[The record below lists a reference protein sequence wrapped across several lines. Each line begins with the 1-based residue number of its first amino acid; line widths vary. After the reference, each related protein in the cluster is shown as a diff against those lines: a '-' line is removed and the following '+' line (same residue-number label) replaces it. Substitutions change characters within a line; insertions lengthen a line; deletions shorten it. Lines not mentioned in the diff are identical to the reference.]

1 MIPLSVLDLSPIV
14 QGSDAAQSLRNSL
27 DLARHAERCGY
38 RRYWLAEHHN
48 SPGIASAATAV
59 VIGHI
64 AAGTSAIRVGAGGI
78 MLPNHAPLMVAE
90 QFGTLAALH
99 PGRIDLGVGRAPGTD
114 QLTARAL
121 RRNLQADVD
130 SFPQDVIEL
139 MSYFRPVQAGQAVCA
154 IPGAGLEV
162 PIWILGSSLFGA
174 QLAAAL
180 GLPYAFASHFA
191 PAAMEQA
198 VAIYRARF
206 TPSARLATPYVMLG
220 LNICAADSD
229 QEAKRLFS
237 SHQQGGHQP
246 PLRPTRPTAAAH
258 RRFREPPRY
267 HGETDPAGGAVLL
280 GRWFAGDGAARAAGL
295 HRSNRCG
302 RDHGRRP
309 NLRPCRAT
317 ALLRACRAGSWC
329 AQRSGVAASGT
340 DVCPRIGA
348 DGLVQRS

>member
-14 QGSDAAQSLRNSL
+14 QGGDAAQSLRNSL
-27 DLARHAERCGY
+27 DLARHAERCRY

-59 VIGHI
+59 VIGHV
-64 AAGTSAIRVGAGGI
+64 AAGTSAIRMGAGGI

-121 RRNLQADVD
+121 RRNLHADVD
-130 SFPQDVIEL
+130 PQDVIEL
-139 MSYFRPVQAGQAVCA
+139 MSYFHPVQAGQAVCA
-154 IPGAGLEV
+154 IPGAGLDV

-237 SHQQGGHQP
+237 SHQQGVINRRSGRRGPLP
-246 PLRPTRPTAAAH
+246 PPIEDFESRLDSLGKRILQEALSCSVVGSPETVRRGLRAFIDRTGAD
-258 RRFREPPRY
+258 EIMV
-267 HGETDPAGGAVLL
+267 AGQI
-280 GRWFAGDGAARAAGL
+280 FDHAARRHSFEIVA
-295 HRSNRCG
+295 RV
-302 RDHGRRP
+302 HG
-309 NLRPCRAT
+309 
-317 ALLRACRAGSWC
+317 ALSE
-329 AQRSGVAASGT
+329 VA
-340 DVCPRIGA
+340 
-348 DGLVQRS
+348 